1 MCQLLG
7 MNCATPTDFNF
18 SFRGFARRGGE
29 TDKHEHGWGLVIYE
43 GRGLRTF
50 HDSQPAADSD
60 VAHFVEGY
68 PIKTLNMMAHI
79 RYATQGK
86 VALENVHPFQR
97 EMFGINWSFAHN
109 GEVPKYSNKP
119 YSEYPLLGRLTN
131 RDQNFYHPVGDTDS
145 EAVFCAILNAL
156 RAEFNELPTLPVLYE
171 TLQNLCA
178 QIVESDE
185 ELTIMNFLLGCGEHN
200 LFAYSW
206 PGSRPGSKVWNGLFY
221 TVRRPPFSTANL
233 ADMDYS
239 VDFSKCTTAADRV
252 AVIAT
257 APLTTNEE
265 WKEFA
270 RGELIMF
277 NQGIAISTEYET
289 LEAENEGRGLLSRVI
304 PKCIASSPKST
315 QFNIPAQLRVLVDE
329 VVALQD
335 RPISGWAN
343 RGADIGCGTGCS
355 GLAFESCCNHLTG
368 VDLSPNMLD
377 KASARGCYKEVV
389 CGNVECVLRK
399 HPKFGKRCKN
409 ATHGALAYTMFD
421 LIVGCN
427 VCPYVKDLAN
437 VFSDIREILS
447 NRGVFAFSAE
457 FLADNESDPE
467 PDEPYALQR
476 CARYAHKK
484 WYLEESAK
492 KVGFQTKQFRTSPSP
507 LRKHDGVDVYG
518 VLCVLVV
525 DEDKEEEKAANSAN
539 GDN

>member
-1 MCQLLG
+1 M
-7 MNCATPTDFNF
+7 
-18 SFRGFARRGGE
+18 
-29 TDKHEHGWGLVIYE
+29 
-43 GRGLRTF
+43 
-50 HDSQPAADSD
+50 
-60 VAHFVEGY
+60 
-68 PIKTLNMMAHI
+68 
-79 RYATQGK
+79 
-86 VALENVHPFQR
+86 
-97 EMFGINWSFAHN
+97 
-109 GEVPKYSNKP
+109 
-119 YSEYPLLGRLTN
+119 
-131 RDQNFYHPVGDTDS
+131 
-145 EAVFCAILNAL
+145 
-156 RAEFNELPTLPVLYE
+156 LYE

-355 GLAFESCCNHLTG
+355 GLAFESCCDHLTG